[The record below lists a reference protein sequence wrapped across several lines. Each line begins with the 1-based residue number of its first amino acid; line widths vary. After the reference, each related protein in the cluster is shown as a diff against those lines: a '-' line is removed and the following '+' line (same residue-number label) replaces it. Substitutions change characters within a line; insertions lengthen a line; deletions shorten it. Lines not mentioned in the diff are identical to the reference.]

1 MDLGAD
7 LGFAWNFGRNRER
20 VGLYLLFFLG
30 ALAAF
35 GVLALL
41 VFALVSRVGLSGGLP
56 LLLRSPSAIFAAIGG
71 VILFVLLL
79 FALFLVIAGIG
90 LWLSAGI
97 IKNAANEYR
106 GERSSL
112 RNCLDYAKT
121 RFWTLVLVVI
131 LVGVLSFLVELPFS
145 LLQRLPL
152 IGLLFLAL
160 GILVRV
166 ILQLGFL
173 FATYEAV
180 IPSENVVDSIKKS
193 FELFLKNPL
202 EVLLTG
208 IVLVV
213 AAIVLVILSAIVPV
227 LLVAIAIGVYM
238 ALPSSLGFVVAIA
251 LGVIAVIVFLAELA
265 FIKVFSEG
273 FLAAAFLDLNAQTP
287 VTPARALRP
296 VRAAPAPRKRA
307 APVKKKR

>member
-30 ALAAF
+30 VLAAF

-41 VFALVSRVGLSGGLP
+41 VIALVSRAGLSGGLP
-56 LLLRSPSAIFAAIGG
+56 FMLRSPSAIFAAIGG

-79 FALFLVIAGIG
+79 FALVLVVAGIG

-131 LVGVLSFLVELPFS
+131 LVGVLSFLVALPFS

-160 GILVRV
+160 GILVRL
-166 ILQLGFL
+166 ILQFGFL
-173 FATYEAV
+173 FAEYEV
-180 IPSENVVDSIKKS
+180 IIPSENVVDSIKKS

-227 LLVAIAIGVYM
+227 LSVAIAVGVYM
-238 ALPSSLGFVVAIA
+238 ALPSSLGLVVALV
-251 LGVIAVIVFLAELA
+251 LGVLAAIVFLAELA

-273 FLAAAFLDLNAQTP
+273 FLAAAFLDLTAQT
-287 VTPARALRP
+287 
-296 VRAAPAPRKRA
+296 RAASAVPAAKRAGAPRKRA